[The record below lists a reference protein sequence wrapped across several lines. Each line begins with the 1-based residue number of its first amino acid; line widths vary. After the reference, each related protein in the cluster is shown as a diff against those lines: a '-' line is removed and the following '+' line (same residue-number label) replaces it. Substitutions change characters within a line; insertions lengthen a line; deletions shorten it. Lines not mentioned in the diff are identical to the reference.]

1 MVLQMNPI
9 LFSFGSVV
17 IRWYSLFIL
26 IAFVAVYTL
35 FKKESWRFRVPQD
48 FVFNLAFWIFIL
60 GILGARLWYVL
71 FHLDYYSKNIID
83 IFKIWEGGLAIHG
96 GIIAGVIT
104 MYFYCKKYNIRFS
117 KITDISVISLILA
130 QAIGRWGNFFNS
142 EAHGPVTSFHALKGM
157 HIIPDFVINGMN
169 ISGFYYVPV
178 FYYESLWCIL
188 GLIVLLIIRTTKG
201 LKLGTL
207 TATYLMW
214 YSAGRFV
221 FESMRTDSLMIGP
234 FKAAQ
239 IVSIIMFVIGLLII
253 MINSRKTPFEDLY
266 NENAVATNFE

>member
-1 MVLQMNPI
+1 MNPV
-9 LFSFGSVV
+9 LFQVGQFE
-17 IRWYSLFIL
+17 IRWYSIL
-26 IAFVAVYTL
+26 ILIGIILGY
-35 FKKESWRFRVPQD
+35 
-48 FVFNLAFWIFIL
+48 NLAEMEAKKYNISKDFMFNMAFWTIIMGLF
-60 GILGARLWYVL
+60 GARIYYVL
-71 FHLDYYSKNIID
+71 FNWELYSHDLLSVIK
-83 IFKIWEGGLAIHG
+83 FWEGGLAIHG

-117 KITDISVISLILA
+117 KITDITVISLILA

-142 EAHGPVTSFHALKGM
+142 EAHGAATTVHALKSL
-157 HIIPDFVINGMN
+157 HIVPDFVINGMN
-169 ISGFYYVPV
+169 INGFYYEPV
-178 FYYESLWCIL
+178 FYYESLWCVL
-188 GLIVLLIIRTTKG
+188 GLIVLLIVRTRKG

-207 TATYLMW
+207 TATYMMW

-239 IVSIIMFVIGLLII
+239 IVSIIMFVIGLLVL

-266 NENAVATNFE
+266 HENAVATNFE